1 MNSVM
6 TGNVGKV
13 EVVTTQNTGL
23 DSDYWAEQCLKR
35 IVSVG
40 NQSAGP
46 IRDQALAFEE
56 DIRKVV
62 RHYMAEAVRSE
73 RTTIYNLL
81 QKGGAADVA
90 EHIRRM

>member
-1 MNSVM
+1 MNRIL
-6 TGNVGKV
+6 TGVGQ
-13 EVVTTQNTGL
+13 VTVATSENQGL

-35 IVSVG
+35 IVSVSG
-40 NQSAGP
+40 QSASP
-46 IRDQALAFEE
+46 IKDQALAFQE
-56 DIRKVV
+56 DIRQVL
-62 RHYMAEAVRSE
+62 RYYMDQAVKSE